1 MLTFINAF
9 CVARQK
15 MQHRQLTE
23 LLTGTF
29 VLPGSGKPVNRDL
42 RQQHVLSCA
51 EQTARMSAR

>member
-1 MLTFINAF
+1 MLTFINAS

-15 MQHRQLTE
+15 MQHRQ
-23 LLTGTF
+23 LTGTF
-29 VLPGSGKPVNRDL
+29 VLPGSGKPVFNRGL